1 MDHAMPSSP
10 VTPHAGSADAAA
22 ASLPASTAP
31 ASAHLPAGAAACEGG
46 RAPAGQAPRGAITA
60 DRMFARQWLVAFL
73 TVTLPAVAFVVGI
86 AWIATHE
93 VPLFYLGLWAVMH
106 FVGMSGISVGY
117 HRLASHQSFKGRPWV
132 RRMLAIWGSMS
143 AQGPVLYWASNHR
156 RHHHMCDK
164 AGDVHSPW
172 ISEAGHRWGNPVQGL
187 WEAHT
192 GWMFRSHPTNP
203 IRYSLDLLK
212 DRDIVF
218 ANRHYYTWVALGVVV
233 PGLVSLAVYGTWES
247 LWLGLLIGGGMRLF
261 TVQHVTWAINSL
273 THFFGRKTYAN
284 HDSSTNLFWLSLPT
298 AGESWHNNHHAFPY
312 SARLGLEWWQ
322 LDPGWWLLRS
332 LEKLGLVWDLKL
344 PTPESKAAKRVD
356 ATPARAG

>member
-1 MDHAMPSSP
+1 MDQALNSPDTPVVPSPLP
-10 VTPHAGSADAAA
+10 VTPVAACGSTTAAA
-22 ASLPASTAP
+22 PHAAP
-31 ASAHLPAGAAACEGG
+31 KGALGNE
-46 RAPAGQAPRGAITA
+46 
-60 DRMFARQWLVAFL
+60 RMFARQWLVAFL
-73 TVTLPAVAFVVGI
+73 TVTVPAVSFVAG
-86 AWIATHE
+86 AAYLLGHP

-106 FVGMSGISVGY
+106 YIGMAGISVGY
-117 HRLASHQSFKGRPWV
+117 HRLASHQSFKGKPWV
-132 RRMLAIWGSMS
+132 RRMLAIWGSMG

-164 AGDVHSPW
+164 AGDVHSPYF
-172 ISEAGHRWGNPVQGL
+172 SEDGERWGNPFMGL
-187 WEAHT
+187 WQAHT

-212 DRDIVF
+212 DQDIVF
-218 ANRHYYTWVALGVVV
+218 ANRHYYKWVALGVVA
-233 PGLVSLAVYGTWES
+233 PGVFSFLVFGTLES
-247 LWLGLLIGGGMRLF
+247 FLLGTLIGGLMRVF

-322 LDPGWWLLRS
+322 LDSGWWLLVTLRR
-332 LEKLGLVWDLKL
+332 LGLVWDLKL
-344 PTPESKAAKRVD
+344 PTAESKAAKRIGAKA
-356 ATPARAG
+356 ATAA